1 VATVDY
7 EVKPRDASSLSNIR
21 SRGPMRSTAIFV
33 AAAMAEIAGC
43 FAFWAVTR
51 HQASQLWLAPGIVCL
66 LLFAWLLTL
75 VDVDHAG
82 RAFAI
87 YGGIYIAA
95 SHFWLW
101 AVEGRIPDRW
111 DIGGAVIC
119 LAGALVI
126 LYGPRQ
132 G

>member
-1 VATVDY
+1 M
-7 EVKPRDASSLSNIR
+7 K
-21 SRGPMRSTAIFV
+21 STALFV
-33 AAAMAEIAGC
+33 AAAIAEIAGC
-43 FAFWAVTR
+43 FAFWSVMR
-51 HQASQLWLAPGIVCL
+51 LQASQLWLAPGTVCL
-66 LLFAWLLTL
+66 ILFAWLLTL

-95 SHFWLW
+95 SLCWLW
-101 AVEGRIPDRW
+101 AVESRMPDRW
-111 DIGGAVIC
+111 DIGGALIC
-119 LAGALVI
+119 VAGAFVM